1 MRDSRWFPAALGAY
15 PCHRNDPF
23 RRLYDRRGSTG
34 NTGVAA
40 VSTRGASYGQEY
52 ETATSTKTKTRTF
65 TTSIGL
71 PAGVRGEMI
80 DLLNARLADTLD
92 LYSQT
97 KQAHWNVKG
106 PEFYQLHLL
115 FDEHAGHADGWTD
128 LIAERVAILGGYAN
142 GTVRMAASNSS
153 LDEFPADIT
162 ESMEYVEAVAA
173 RWATYANAIREAIDE
188 ADKAGD
194 ATTAD
199 LLTEISRQADM
210 DLWFQEAHLQD
221 R

>member
-1 MRDSRWFPAALGAY
+1 MA
-15 PCHRNDPF
+15 
-23 RRLYDRRGSTG
+23 ST
-34 NTGVAA
+34 
-40 VSTRGASYGQEY
+40 
-52 ETATSTKTKTRTF
+52 TKTKPRTF
-65 TTSIGL
+65 RTGIGL
-71 PAGVRGEMI
+71 PDGVRGEMI

-115 FDEHAGHADGWTD
+115 FDEHAGHADAWTD
-128 LIAERVAILGGYAN
+128 LVAERVAILGGYAN
-142 GTVRMAASNSS
+142 GTVRMAASNST
-153 LDEFPADIT
+153 LEEFPTDIT

-173 RWATYANAIREAIDE
+173 RWAVYGNAVREAIDE

-194 ATTAD
+194 PTTAD
-199 LLTEISRQADM
+199 LFTEISRQADM